1 MNELQN
7 KTNVDFLIIG
17 SGIAGLYTALQL
29 ADFGSVCI
37 ITKGKKDES
46 ATAHA
51 QGGIAAAIDKE
62 DHPDLH
68 LQDTLEAGAGLCDP
82 DAVQILVSEG
92 VHRVNELIEN
102 NLGFSRDDQGDIHL
116 GREGGHGKNRVV
128 HVHDFTGREVENFL
142 LQKISKHSS
151 IQLLENHMVV
161 DLITEHQLKRESNDI
176 HCYGAYVLNHQNE
189 IDTIVASYTIM
200 ATGGAGR
207 VYPFTTSPSVNSG
220 DGIATAY
227 RAGCRVRN
235 MEFIQ
240 FHPTVFYA
248 KEDPAFLISEALR
261 GHGAQ
266 LYNAENERFMA
277 KYHDMLELAPRDI
290 VARAIDNELKQ
301 SGSDCVYLDV
311 THLNGQEVK
320 KHFPLIHDTLQKRF
334 RVALTQER
342 VPVVPAAHYTCGG
355 ILTDYNGATDV
366 KFLYAVG
373 ETASTGVHGAN
384 RLASN
389 SLLEGLVFGKRAAND
404 ILQKQKQKLHE
415 KKFSLLNKIPNWK
428 KDKTTNLEEWVL
440 VKHDLEEI
448 HALMWDYVG
457 IVRSDARLKRALRR
471 INVVYEELRE
481 YYKTTCPLREIL
493 ELRNIAK
500 VAQLITRSALLRKE
514 SRGLH
519 FSTDYPE
526 NRLPSRDDTILE
538 PKVYRKRKLHER
550 N

>member
-1 MNELQN
+1 MNELSKKN
-7 KTNVDFLIIG
+7 NVDFLIIG
-17 SGIAGLYTALQL
+17 SGVAGLYTALQL
-29 ADFGSVCI
+29 ADFGSVWI
-37 ITKGKKDES
+37 ITKEKKDEG
-46 ATAHA
+46 ATVYA

-62 DHPDLH
+62 DHPNLH

-82 DAVQILVSEG
+82 KAVEILVHEG
-92 VHRVNELIEN
+92 VQRVNELIED
-102 NLGFSRDDQGDIHL
+102 NLGFSRDKQGNIHL

-128 HVHDFTGREVENFL
+128 HVHDFTGRELEHFL
-142 LQKISKHSS
+142 LEKVSKYPS
-151 IQLLENHMVV
+151 IRILENHMIV
-161 DLITEHQLKRESNDI
+161 DLITQHQMKIEASSI
-176 HCYGAYVLNHQNE
+176 HCYGAYVLNPQNE

-266 LYNAENERFMA
+266 LYNGKGERFMK
-277 KYHDMLELAPRDI
+277 KYHEMLELAPRDI

-311 THLNGQEVK
+311 THLEAQKLKE
-320 KHFPLIHDTLQKRF
+320 HFPLIHDTLKERF
-334 RVALTQER
+334 RLELTQEQ

-355 ILTDYNGATDV
+355 ILTNYNGATDV
-366 KFLYAVG
+366 EFLYAVG

-389 SLLEGLVFGKRAAND
+389 SLLEGLVFGKRVAID
-404 ILQKQKQKLHE
+404 IIERQKKKLHE
-415 KKFSLLNKIPNWK
+415 QKNSLVDKIPNWK

-457 IVRSDARLKRALRR
+457 IVRSNARLKRALRR

-481 YYKTTCPLREIL
+481 YYKTTSPLREIL

-500 VAQLITRSALLRKE
+500 VAQMITRSALLRTE

-526 NRLPSRDDTILE
+526 NRLPSRKDTILE
-538 PKVYRKRKLHER
+538 PKVYRNRKSHER
-550 N
+550 D